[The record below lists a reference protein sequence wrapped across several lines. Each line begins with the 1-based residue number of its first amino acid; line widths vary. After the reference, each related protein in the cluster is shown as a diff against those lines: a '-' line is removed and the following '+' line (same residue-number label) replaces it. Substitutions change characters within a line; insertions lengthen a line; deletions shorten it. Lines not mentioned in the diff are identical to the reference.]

1 MAFRLKN
8 SLQTNADVQDHAQP
22 NTSSECLVH
31 FFREKNGMPHKTDQ
45 KVNIKQ
51 SKSRL
56 CKIKIHQSRYQ
67 KQILA
72 RQTSPPSFNLDKNGR
87 HQHPRNTLPWPTP
100 QHWSQ
105 YRKHTPAPKIRLHLQ
120 QSIISAEI
128 KHNSE
133 PPNSASN
140 QVQIKSQPSL
150 TQLTNPGVSKEHL

>member
-1 MAFRLKN
+1 
-8 SLQTNADVQDHAQP
+8 
-22 NTSSECLVH
+22 
-31 FFREKNGMPHKTDQ
+31 MPHKTDQ
-45 KVNIKQ
+45 KVNKKQ

-87 HQHPRNTLPWPTP
+87 HQHPRNSLPWPTP

-105 YRKHTPAPKIRLHLQ
+105 NRKHTPAPKIRLHLQ

-128 KHNSE
+128 NHNSE
-133 PPNSASN
+133 PLFFKTEKEKEPKKYTIQRQQPGPNKESTLSDSTH
-140 QVQIKSQPSL
+140 QSWCIKRAPVN
-150 TQLTNPGVSKEHL
+150 TVKTKESVKQTRSFLRTET